1 MLLLA
6 VFFKLL
12 TGVTS
17 PTEKARSL
25 KFSKQDTLLMAIG
38 FSNITLGSI
47 YFTVKAK
54 SKFSANGFPLRLKL
68 NILSLRSQQYNY
80 LANPIAL

>member
-54 SKFSANGFPLRLKL
+54 SKFSANGFPLRFNTIK
-68 NILSLRSQQYNY
+68 
-80 LANPIAL
+80 P